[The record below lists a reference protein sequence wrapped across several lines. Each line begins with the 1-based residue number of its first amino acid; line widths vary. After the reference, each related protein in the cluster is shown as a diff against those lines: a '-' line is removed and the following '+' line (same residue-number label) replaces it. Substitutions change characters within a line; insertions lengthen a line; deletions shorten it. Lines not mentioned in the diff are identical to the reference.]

1 MIITTMIEIQ
11 LFVVVVLGL
20 IPGGMPGAE
29 SLRDSVELKELSLR
43 QEKDN
48 KLIGKMLM
56 SMMIMSTM
64 MMIMMSNEL

>member
-1 MIITTMIEIQ
+1 
-11 LFVVVVLGL
+11 VVLGL
-20 IPGGMPGAE
+20 NPGGMPGAK
-29 SLRDSVELKELSLR
+29 SMRDSVELKELSLR

-56 SMMIMSTM
+56 SMMMMSTM

>member
-1 MIITTMIEIQ
+1 M
-11 LFVVVVLGL
+11 VLGL
-20 IPGGMPGAE
+20 IPGGMPGTD

-56 SMMIMSTM
+56 SMMMMSTM